1 LADSKD
7 FFQGA
12 VYATLDVRFAWPYCS
27 ARKMAVEYT
36 PAIAPKFKVVLATLF
51 MFFRSAETR
60 RAVLAFV
67 TSFSRAK
74 PIPRQE

>member
-27 ARKMAVEYT
+27 ARKMAVEYPHT
-36 PAIAPKFKVVLATLF
+36 IAPKFKVVLATPF
-51 MFFRSAETR
+51 MLFRSAETR
-60 RAVLAFV
+60 TAALAFV
-67 TSFSRAK
+67 ASFFRAK
-74 PIPRQE
+74 PVR